1 MNRNLNEIAREIRQ
15 DWQNVHFAALP
26 YLQAMQSLENVTDN
40 YGWDSGR
47 SIVIYFLSNAGT
59 WKGETAK
66 RIKKE
71 LKQLIK

>member
-15 DWQNVHFAALP
+15 DWQNVHFAAKP

-47 SIVIYFLSNAGT
+47 SIVNYFLSNAGT

>member
-1 MNRNLNEIAREIRQ
+1 MRPLKLIALEIY
-15 DWQNVHFAALP
+15 QNWPNVNFAARP
-26 YLQAMQSLENVTDN
+26 YLHAMLSLDSVNDN
-40 YGWDSGR
+40 YGCDYGH
-47 SIVIYFLSNAGT
+47 SIVIYFLSNAST

>member
-15 DWQNVHFAALP
+15 DWQNVHFAAMP

-47 SIVIYFLSNAGT
+47 SIVNYFLSNAGT